1 MLCVCRVFFFLYL
14 PHGSQLFEAVKSNP
28 IVRTLSVGPPRQAP
42 ERIDAAAKALASLIM
57 SSSTLQV
64 LRVVHLS
71 LSPSSS
77 ALFLTD
83 MKIGFGLSDQN
94 MHAIS
99 FSVTQNRT
107 LKEIDFSANAFGDA
121 GLESL
126 CDGANLFFLSYAS
139 RYLTIPGIDG
149 CKTITSVRLDKV
161 NCTVKG
167 SVCHHLII

>member
-1 MLCVCRVFFFLYL
+1 
-14 PHGSQLFEAVKSNP
+14 
-28 IVRTLSVGPPRQAP
+28 
-42 ERIDAAAKALASLIM
+42 
-57 SSSTLQV
+57 
-64 LRVVHLS
+64 
-71 LSPSSS
+71 
-77 ALFLTD
+77 
-83 MKIGFGLSDQN
+83 MKIGFGLNDQN

-167 SVCHHLII
+167 SVCHHLIILTSLHIKKKKKKNAAQSCRLPTADRDAQEEEHNAALYW